1 LYRVLEFARGASNPQ
16 ALSRIEDLCIRYGVP
31 IEADTS
37 FTTLGIEDDAQI
49 EDDDD
54 D

>member
-1 LYRVLEFARGASNPQ
+1 MLQFARGAANPQ

-31 IEADTS
+31 IEADAS
-37 FTTLGIEDDAQI
+37 FATLGIEDDIQI

-54 D
+54 